1 MLDNLLHN
9 LVFYP
14 IANLSYA
21 CYTGSHTFSYIM
33 NKIMLSLP
41 SPKLNKEEQTNG
53 TALYPY
59 YAGFSHDFVDVSI
72 QMFKK
77 DNMLIL
83 DPWTGTG
90 LTNRVAQGL
99 GISSIGLD
107 INPAMAT
114 VAKANLIIGNY
125 SLSIKPICSEII
137 SKVKKKRV
145 ADFHSDTDPL
155 LQWFDYESV
164 KNLRILDYSIY
175 KLLVNEKLRDEIIID
190 ITKLS
195 DIASFF
201 YIVLFKITKSLIKQS
216 YPTSNPSWI
225 KTPKKSDKKISLKKS
240 DLLDLFSDVVGRQ
253 VLLMSQYKDIRQNTP
268 TEVRVCDS
276 QNISM
281 HSSQVDLIVTSPPY
295 CTRIDYAVLTK
306 PELAVLG
313 FESTYFKKLR
323 KEMIGTT
330 AIDDSNHDMSS
341 SWGESCHN
349 FLKQMSEHTS
359 VASKSY
365 YLKNHIQYFSSM
377 EESIK
382 EINRVLK
389 PDGDA
394 ILVVQDSYY
403 KDLHNNLPLFI
414 EEIAFNSGLKLEGR
428 VNFEAR
434 SLSNINSKSLNYRSR
449 KPIYESVLHFKK

>member
-1 MLDNLLHN
+1 MYN
-9 LVFYP
+9 
-14 IANLSYA
+14 
-21 CYTGSHTFSYIM
+21 
-33 NKIMLSLP
+33 LP
-41 SPKLNKEEQTNG
+41 SPKLNKKEQTNG
-53 TALYPY
+53 TSLYPY
-59 YAGFSHDFVDVSI
+59 YAGFSYDFVDASI
-72 QMFKK
+72 EMFKK
-77 DNMLIL
+77 DNMLVL

-90 LTNRVAQGL
+90 LTNRVAHGL

-114 VAKANLIIGNY
+114 VAKANLTINNY

-137 SKVKKKRV
+137 SKVKNKKTV
-145 ADFHSDTDPL
+145 ELYSETDPL
-155 LQWFDYESV
+155 LQWFDYKSV
-164 KNLRILDYSIY
+164 KVLRMLDYAIY
-175 KLLVNEKLRDEIIID
+175 KLLVDEKNRDNITID

-195 DIASFF
+195 EIASFF
-201 YIVLFKITKSLIKQS
+201 YIAIFKITKNLIRLK

-225 KTPKKSDKKISLKKS
+225 KTPKNNDEKISISKIEILE
-240 DLLDLFSDVVGRQ
+240 LFNAEIDKQIFLVGQRTCLPQ
-253 VLLMSQYKDIRQNTP
+253 SVS
-268 TEVRVCDS
+268 TEFRVCNS
-276 QNISM
+276 QNISID
-281 HSSQVDLIVTSPPY
+281 SSRVDLIVTSPPY

-313 FESTYFKKLR
+313 FENIYFKNLR
-323 KEMIGTT
+323 NKMIGTT
-330 AIDDSNHDMSS
+330 AIDDSNHDISFN
-341 SWGESCHN
+341 WGESCYK

-377 EESIK
+377 EKSIK

-414 EEIAFNSGLKLEGR
+414 EEIAFNSGLKLEGK
-428 VNFEAR
+428 VDFEAR

>member
-1 MLDNLLHN
+1 MYN
-9 LVFYP
+9 
-14 IANLSYA
+14 
-21 CYTGSHTFSYIM
+21 
-33 NKIMLSLP
+33 LP
-41 SPKLNKEEQTNG
+41 SPKLNKKEQTNG
-53 TALYPY
+53 TSLYPY
-59 YAGFSHDFVDVSI
+59 YAGFSYDFVDTSI

-77 DNMLIL
+77 DNMLVL

-90 LTNRVAQGL
+90 LTNRVAHGL

-114 VAKANLIIGNY
+114 VAKANLIINNY

-137 SKVKKKRV
+137 NKVKNKRLIELY
-145 ADFHSDTDPL
+145 SQTDPL
-155 LQWFDYESV
+155 LQWFDYKSV
-164 KNLRILDYSIY
+164 KIIRMLDYAVY
-175 KLLVNEKLRDEIIID
+175 KLLVDEKNRENITID

-201 YIVLFKITKSLIKQS
+201 YIAIFKITKNLIKIK

-225 KTPKKSDKKISLKKS
+225 KTPKKNDEKISISKNKI
-240 DLLDLFSDVVGRQ
+240 LDLFNIEIDRQIFLVGQRRYIPQ
-253 VLLMSQYKDIRQNTP
+253 SVSTEFKVCNSQDISI
-268 TEVRVCDS
+268 DS
-276 QNISM
+276 NEI
-281 HSSQVDLIVTSPPY
+281 DLIVTSPPY

-313 FESTYFKKLR
+313 FESTYFKNLR
-323 KEMIGTT
+323 NEMIGTT
-330 AIDDSNHDMSS
+330 AIDDSNHDISF
-341 SWGESCHN
+341 SWGESCYK
-349 FLKQMSEHTS
+349 FLRQMSEHSS

-365 YLKNHIQYFSSM
+365 YLKNHIQYFASM

-389 PDGDA
+389 ADGDA

-414 EEIAFNSGLKLEGR
+414 EEIAFNSGLRLEGKIA
-428 VNFEAR
+428 FEAR

>member
-1 MLDNLLHN
+1 
-9 LVFYP
+9 
-14 IANLSYA
+14 
-21 CYTGSHTFSYIM
+21 M

-41 SPKLNKEEQTNG
+41 SPKLNKKEQTNG

-59 YAGFSHDFVDVSI
+59 YAGFSYDFVDVSI

-137 SKVKKKRV
+137 SKVKRKRV
-145 ADFHSDTDPL
+145 ADFYSETDPL
-155 LQWFDYESV
+155 LQWFDDESV

-175 KLLVNEKLRDEIIID
+175 KLLVDEKLREELTID

-201 YIVLFKITKSLIKQS
+201 YIVLFKITKSLIKQT

-225 KTPKKSDKKISLKKS
+225 KTPKSSDKKINLKKS

-253 VLLMSQYKDIRQNTP
+253 VLLVSQYKDIQHNTT

-276 QNISM
+276 QNISID
-281 HSSQVDLIVTSPPY
+281 SSQVDLIVTSPPY

-330 AIDDSNHDMSS
+330 AIDDSSHDMSFG
-341 SWGESCHN
+341 WGESCHH
-349 FLKQMSEHTS
+349 FLKQMSEHAS

-365 YLKNHIQYFSSM
+365 YLKNHIQYFASM
-377 EESIK
+377 EKSIK

-389 PDGDA
+389 ADGDA

-403 KDLHNNLPLFI
+403 KDLHNDLPLFI
-414 EEIAFNSGLKLEGR
+414 AEMATNIGLKLEER
-428 VNFEAR
+428 VDFKAR
-434 SLSNINSKSLNYRSR
+434 SLSNINSKSLNYRSI